1 MFVIVTGKVA
11 KVPCNYGRSR
21 QTIYS
26 FSLHLFPNKIN
37 LITEMPCNQ
46 VSSADFPFSCHRS
59 NQSEWMAKKWE
70 TCCRRKYYMCMAF
83 WAVSSFRMNVAVTL
97 RQTERPFCLSHY
109 LALIILTIMRPYF
122 GGKVND
128 MSQ

>member
-46 VSSADFPFSCHRS
+46 VSSADFNR

-70 TCCRRKYYMCMAF
+70 TH
-83 WAVSSFRMNVAVTL
+83 VAEENIICVWHSG
-97 RQTERPFCLSHY
+97 LSAH
-109 LALIILTIMRPYF
+109 LE
-122 GGKVND
+122 
-128 MSQ
+128 

>member
-11 KVPCNYGRSR
+11 TVPCNYGRSQ

-46 VSSADFPFSCHRS
+46 VSSADFPLSCHRS
-59 NQSEWMAKKWE
+59 NQSEWMAKKKWE
-70 TCCRRKYYMCMAF
+70 THVAEEKIMAF
-83 WAVSSFRMNVAVTL
+83 WVVSSFRMNVAVTL
-97 RQTERPFCLSHY
+97 RLTERPFCLSHY
-109 LALIILTIMRPYF
+109 LTLIILT
-122 GGKVND
+122 
-128 MSQ
+128 

>member
-26 FSLHLFPNKIN
+26 FSLPLFPNKIN

-46 VSSADFPFSCHRS
+46 VSSADFPLSCHRS
-59 NQSEWMAKKWE
+59 NQSEWMAKKNG
-70 TCCRRKYYMCMAF
+70 KHM
-83 WAVSSFRMNVAVTL
+83 L
-97 RQTERPFCLSHY
+97 QKK
-109 LALIILTIMRPYF
+109 ILYVYGILGCQLT
-122 GGKVND
+122 
-128 MSQ
+128 

>member
-59 NQSEWMAKKWE
+59 NQSEWMAKKGKHMLQKKILYVYGILG
-70 TCCRRKYYMCMAF
+70 C
-83 WAVSSFRMNVAVTL
+83 
-97 RQTERPFCLSHY
+97 Q
-109 LALIILTIMRPYF
+109 LI
-122 GGKVND
+122 
-128 MSQ
+128 

>member
-70 TCCRRKYYMCMAF
+70 THVVEENIICV
-83 WAVSSFRMNVAVTL
+83 WHSG
-97 RQTERPFCLSHY
+97 LSAH
-109 LALIILTIMRPYF
+109 LE
-122 GGKVND
+122 
-128 MSQ
+128 